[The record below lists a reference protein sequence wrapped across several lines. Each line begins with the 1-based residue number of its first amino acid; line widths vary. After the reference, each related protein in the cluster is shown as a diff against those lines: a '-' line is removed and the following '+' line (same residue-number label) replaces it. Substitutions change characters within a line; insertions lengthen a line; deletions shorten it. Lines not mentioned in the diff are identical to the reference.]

1 MVRIKRIN
9 PQKGIPQEVQ
19 KTNMPVEKK
28 VSEYSSLQERQ
39 RLMTVFF
46 TFLQED
52 NQNFNAEAAFE
63 ELKKYILT
71 YKRILYS
78 IVSNIVYDITDDDN
92 SGKPGS
98 NPDRFGTLLSNIEKL
113 VEYTDCDEN
122 IAKNITAASSS
133 EEKTAIDETRKA
145 VWKIW
150 DHVNLAHRQ
159 YDVLRQSDAE
169 FKRRFNE
176 QIRDSQDSM
185 TKEMNSQ
192 LLTMVGIFTAL
203 AFVLFGGISSLQ
215 SIFEGLQETHLL
227 KLLILGCGWGLGMLN
242 VVFVFLFCIG
252 KMTKL
257 NFKSTMSPDATFW
270 QRYPVVCWT
279 DFLLIS
285 LLSILSWLYY
295 CINRSGAGWLDRLIS
310 VNPILVTII
319 GCFVFIAVIS
329 LGFFTLY
336 RATKAKVGDE
346 DE

>member
-1 MVRIKRIN
+1 MPNNRKID
-9 PQKGIPQEVQ
+9 PA
-19 KTNMPVEKK
+19 KTTSQQASRPVEK
-28 VSEYSSLQERQ
+28 VESDYSSLQERQ
-39 RLMTVFF
+39 REMQVFF
-46 TFLQED
+46 SFLQVD
-52 NQNFNAEAAFE
+52 NQNFSPEQAFKS
-63 ELKKYILT
+63 LNHYIRT
-71 YKRILYS
+71 YRRILYS
-78 IVSNIVYDITDDDN
+78 TVSNIVYDITDDDD
-92 SGKPGS
+92 SGMQGS

-113 VEYTDCDEN
+113 VEYTDCDAN
-122 IAKNITAASSS
+122 IAAHKTAATTN
-133 EEKTAIDETRKA
+133 EEKRAIDETRKA

-159 YDVLRQSDAE
+159 YNVLRQSDAE

-176 QIRDSQDSM
+176 QIRDSQESM
-185 TKEMNSQ
+185 TKEMNAQ
-192 LLTMVGIFTAL
+192 LLTIVGIFTAL

-279 DFLLIS
+279 DFLLCA
-285 LLSILSWLYY
+285 LLIILSWLYY
-295 CINRSGAGWLDRLIS
+295 CTNRNGGGWLDWLIKL
-310 VNPILVTII
+310 NPMLVTII
-319 GCFVFIAVIS
+319 GCVLIVALVIVG
-329 LGFFTLY
+329 LVVLY
-336 RATKAKVGDE
+336 KATKAKVGDE

>member
-1 MVRIKRIN
+1 MPNDRRIN
-9 PQKGIPQEVQ
+9 PA
-19 KTNMPVEKK
+19 KTNPQQVVRPAEKIE
-28 VSEYSSLQERQ
+28 SDYSSLQERQ
-39 RLMTVFF
+39 REMQVFF
-46 TFLQED
+46 SFLQVD
-52 NQNFNAEAAFE
+52 NQNFSPEQAFKS
-63 ELKKYILT
+63 LYHYIRT
-71 YKRILYS
+71 YRRILYS
-78 IVSNIVYDITDDDN
+78 TVSNVVYDITDDDN
-92 SGKPGS
+92 SGMQGS

-113 VEYTDCDEN
+113 VEYTDSDTN
-122 IAKNITAASSS
+122 IAAHKTAASTN
-133 EEKTAIDETRKA
+133 EEKRAIDETRKA

-159 YDVLRQSDAE
+159 YNVLRQSDSE

-176 QIRDSQDSM
+176 QIKDSQEEM

-192 LLTMVGIFTAL
+192 LLTIVGIFTAL

-279 DFLLIS
+279 DFLLCG
-285 LLSILSWLYY
+285 LLIVLSWLYY
-295 CINRSGAGWLDRLIS
+295 CTNRNGGGWLDWLIKL
-310 VNPILVTII
+310 NPMLVTII
-319 GCFVFIAVIS
+319 GSVVLTTLIVI
-329 LGFFTLY
+329 GFNALY
-336 RATKAKVGDE
+336 KATKAKVGDE

>member
-1 MVRIKRIN
+1 MPNSRKIN
-9 PQKGIPQEVQ
+9 PA
-19 KTNMPVEKK
+19 KTNPQQTTRPVEEIE
-28 VSEYSSLQERQ
+28 SDYSSLQERQ
-39 RLMTVFF
+39 REMQVFF
-46 TFLQED
+46 SFLQVD
-52 NQNFNAEAAFE
+52 NQNFSREQAFKS
-63 ELKKYILT
+63 LNHYIRT
-71 YKRILYS
+71 YRRILYS
-78 IVSNIVYDITDDDN
+78 TVSNIVYDITDDDD
-92 SGKPGS
+92 SGLQGS

-113 VEYTDCDEN
+113 VEYTDCDAN
-122 IAKNITAASSS
+122 IAAHKTAATSN
-133 EEKTAIDETRKA
+133 EEKRAIDETRKA

-159 YDVLRQSDAE
+159 YNVLRQSDAE

-176 QIRDSQDSM
+176 QIRDSQESI

-192 LLTMVGIFTAL
+192 LLTIVGIFTAL

-279 DFLLIS
+279 DFLLCA
-285 LLSILSWLYY
+285 LLIILSWLYY
-295 CINRSGAGWLDRLIS
+295 CTNRNGGGWLDWLIKL
-310 VNPILVTII
+310 NPILVTII
-319 GCFVFIAVIS
+319 GCFLLVALIIV
-329 LGFFTLY
+329 GFRVLY
-336 RATKAKVGDE
+336 NATKAKVGDE